1 MARLTR
7 AESAARTRRLLL
19 DAAEK
24 VFADRGFTDATLDQ
38 IADQAG
44 FSRGAVY
51 ANYAN
56 KAELFLALLD
66 RWLADDIA
74 EGSDLQER
82 HGTPE
87 AAIEALRGHGGNR
100 FADRRRYLLITEF
113 RLYALRHPD
122 VADRLR
128 DYENS
133 SREWYRTAVANA
145 FGQAGVAP
153 PASPDAIALMVL
165 ALENGIA
172 TLAHTDPQAI
182 PQHSF
187 LDSLQ
192 LLTEALTA
200 LAKTHDAE
208 VSKASGKRSRRKD
221 SDPES

>member
-7 AESAARTRRLLL
+7 AESAARTRQLLL

-38 IADQAG
+38 IADEAG
-44 FSRGAVY
+44 FTRGAVY

-74 EGSDLQER
+74 EGRDLRDR

-87 AAIEALRGHGGNR
+87 ATIEALRGHGGNR

-122 VADRLR
+122 IADRLR
-128 DYENS
+128 EYEKA
-133 SREWYRTAVANA
+133 SRQWYRTAVAEA
-145 FGQAGVAP
+145 FEQAGLTP
-153 PASPDAIALMVL
+153 PAPADTIALMVL

-172 TLAHTDPQAI
+172 TLSHADPEAI

-187 LDSLQ
+187 LDGLQ

-200 LAKTHDAE
+200 LAKTREAE
-208 VSKASGKRSRRKD
+208 NPQGERKRSRRRR
-221 SDPES
+221 SAPES